1 MNKARLAQYQARWSR
16 LRTQV
21 HIQVQGH
28 WNTLAPREKRLLS
41 ATALGVLGLLL
52 WWLLIQPPLKTIDYW
67 QAETP
72 KLRAQAEALEVLL
85 HEAAGPDSRGAS
97 LEQSLRQTLDGAGLK
112 DHYQLQ
118 QPDEA
123 GPESWRLTFEQ
134 APADA
139 VVGWLLGAPRQLSLQ
154 VVEARL
160 QRAAAA
166 AAQDS
171 AGTLSGTVR
180 MDQAQGAKEAS

>member
-1 MNKARLAQYQARWSR
+1 MNKALLAPYLARWTR
-16 LRTQV
+16 LRSQAQV
-21 HIQVQGH
+21 H
-28 WNTLAPREKRLLS
+28 WNGLALREKRLLGGM
-41 ATALGVLGLLL
+41 ALGLLGLLL
-52 WWLLIQPPLKTIDYW
+52 WLLLIQPPLKQIDYW

-72 KLRAQAEALEVLL
+72 RLRSQAEALELLL
-85 HEAAGPDSRGAS
+85 HEAAAGTLEHSGQS
-97 LEQSLRQTLDGAGLK
+97 LEQSLRQTLDSAGLK
-112 DHYQLQ
+112 DRYQLQ
-118 QPDEA
+118 QADQASPQ
-123 GPESWRLTFEQ
+123 SWRLTFEQ

-154 VVEARL
+154 VMEARL